1 MTVRGCIFDL
11 DGVIVDTA
19 GFHYLSWK
27 NLANELGFDFTEDQ
41 NEQMKGISRM
51 DSLDVVLSIGGIVKS
66 QEEKIALAARKNE
79 WYLDLLSD
87 LTIDQMLP
95 GVKDMLD
102 QLKAADMSIALGS
115 ASKNARFVI
124 NKLGIAHYFEAMV
137 DGNDVMRSKP
147 DPEVFLK
154 AASLIGLKPS
164 ELVVFEDSY
173 KGLVASNEGG
183 FISCGVGD
191 DKILTNALFV
201 IETFAGLQIS
211 GLLNLIE
218 LARSNKASMT

>member
-1 MTVRGCIFDL
+1 MTVRGFIFDL

>member
-137 DGNDVMRSKP
+137 DGNDVIRSKP

>member
-51 DSLDVVLSIGGIVKS
+51 DSLDVVLSLGGIVKS

-137 DGNDVMRSKP
+137 DGNDVIRSKP

>member
-51 DSLDVVLSIGGIVKS
+51 DSLDVVLSLGGIVKS